1 MEAVEV
7 GLKHDREG
15 FVKGDDS
22 LLGHGA
28 EGVVKRVKFLGRDA
42 VVKERFSK
50 DYRHPTL
57 DRLLTSRRLAQ
68 EVKTMARCRKL
79 GIACPALYY
88 VDMDSARIYME
99 YLDSAKTLKDC
110 LSEPLSSLQ
119 PICAKVGALVGN
131 LHAGDIVHGDLTTSN
146 LMMRDDGSLAII
158 DFGLSYL
165 SSAEEDKAVD
175 LYVLERAI
183 SNVHCEVAEKV
194 NELILESY
202 RQRFG
207 SAKHVLRRLQEVRS
221 RGRKRLMV
229 G

>member
-131 LHAGDIVHGDLTTSN
+131 LHAGDIVHGEQS
-146 LMMRDDGSLAII
+146 
-158 DFGLSYL
+158 
-165 SSAEEDKAVD
+165 KQ
-175 LYVLERAI
+175 ER
-183 SNVHCEVAEKV
+183 
-194 NELILESY
+194 L
-202 RQRFG
+202 RF
-207 SAKHVLRRLQEVRS
+207 SRRMERIRS
-221 RGRKRLMV
+221 RGHITFSLR
-229 G
+229 